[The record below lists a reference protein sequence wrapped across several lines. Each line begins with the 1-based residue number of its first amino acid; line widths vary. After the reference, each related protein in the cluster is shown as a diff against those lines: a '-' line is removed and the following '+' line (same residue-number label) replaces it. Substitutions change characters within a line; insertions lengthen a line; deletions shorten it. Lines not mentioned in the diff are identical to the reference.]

1 MDLHHR
7 RRTLGIVCLVGL
19 GWLTA
24 SAAARGFDEPPEKRP
39 LVLHVVDEA
48 TGDPIE
54 GATVRARANDFK
66 AAGQTDAK
74 GVCALDVP
82 TSSSGYYTAYVRKSG
97 FTSIGFEWRD
107 DGGREVEALI
117 PAEHTVSLSKGTTI
131 GGVVHDES
139 GAPIADA
146 SVFVSI
152 LIAVDELPKDGKPWP
167 EVRNIEA
174 KTDAEGR
181 WRCDV
186 VPPKLDDNLALWFKH
201 PDFASEELYG
211 RAVPSVEKLRD
222 QTAVVAM
229 RKGITVEGQVLAAD
243 GEPIVGAK
251 VGQGDSKFVEPAYP
265 TTTTDDEGK
274 FRFDHSQPGP
284 MILTVQ
290 AKGHAPDLR
299 RITVAPDLGPVDFA
313 LEPAKRIH
321 GRIVDQQGNPVAGAF
336 VALSS
341 WRGCN
346 TIDFRVDTDQDGRF
360 AWDDAPADEVL
371 FGVGKEGYRY
381 VREKALRASEGEATI
396 TLLRPLKVSGGV
408 VDDATDEPISAFTV
422 TPGIDWGM
430 GRPPSWERFAA
441 RRGAGGRYEIDFG
454 EPRDGHYVKI
464 DAEGYL
470 PAVSRSFKDDEGE
483 ATFDARL
490 KRGEGVSGV
499 VVGRD
504 GKPAAGASV
513 CLIAEGTSAQ
523 FEEGQPPKRRDAVVT
538 ETDQDGRFQFLSQEG
553 AFTLVALN
561 DDGIATLNGAEL
573 NVSDVV
579 KLEAWGRVEGV
590 IRVGARLA
598 PGGTVRLFYSPDV
611 SGNAPQPYFSY
622 TTTTD
627 DHGRYVIERV
637 PPGEVQVAREVQ
649 RSNQTTAYTH
659 NSRVEVKPGQTAR
672 VDIGGTGR
680 PVIGRVITP
689 GLASEARIFRLS
701 GLTPTE
707 VVPRLKEA
715 EQPAPQRP
723 MPTQYAV
730 IIETDGSFRVD
741 DVPAGEYDWR
751 VQVYDQPTSRLRGF
765 GELRGSINRKVE
777 VPEMP
782 GGRSDEPLDLGE
794 IEVDMLKRVNIG
806 DAAPGFQA
814 PTLDGGTIKLEDFRG
829 KFVLLDF
836 WATWCGPCIAETPN
850 LKDAFEAF
858 GEGGKFAMIGLS
870 LDDNAEAPRKYVG
883 ENALGWSQV
892 FLGSFSETEVPSD
905 YGVFAI
911 PSIWLIGPDGKVVAK
926 NLRGASIKQAIAEA
940 MGEK

>member
-19 GWLTA
+19 GWLIGS
-24 SAAARGFDEPPEKRP
+24 SAAWSFDEPPEKRAF
-39 LVLHVVDEA
+39 VLHVVDEA
-48 TGDPIE
+48 TGDSIE

-66 AAGQTDAK
+66 AEGRTDAK
-74 GVCALDVP
+74 GVCLLDVP
-82 TSSSGYYTAYVRKSG
+82 TSSSSYYRVYVRKDG
-97 FTSIGFEWRD
+97 FTPIGFGWDD
-107 DGGREVEALI
+107 DGESQVAALI
-117 PAEHTVSLSKGTTI
+117 PAEHAVSLSKGTTI
-131 GGVVHDES
+131 GGLVHDEN
-139 GAPIADA
+139 GVPIADA

-152 LIAVDELPKDGKPWP
+152 LISVDELPRSGKPWP

-186 VPPKLDDNLALWFKH
+186 VPANLDGLTLRLRH
-201 PDFASEELYG
+201 PDFTNDTLYG
-211 RAVPSVEKLRD
+211 SAIPSVEKLRD
-222 QTAVVAM
+222 QTAVMAM
-229 RKGITVEGQVLAAD
+229 KKGITVEGRVLAGD
-243 GEPIVGAK
+243 GKPIAGAK
-251 VGQGDSKFVEPAYP
+251 VAQGDTRFVEPAYP
-265 TTTTDDEGK
+265 TTTTDNEGK
-274 FRFDHSQPGP
+274 FRFDNSQPGP

-299 RITVAPDLGPVDFA
+299 RITVAPDLGSVDFA

-321 GRIVDQQGNPVAGAF
+321 GRIVDQQGTPVAGAF
-336 VALSS
+336 VAVSS

-346 TIDFRVDTDQDGRF
+346 TIDFRVDTDQEGRF
-360 AWDDAPADEVL
+360 AWDDAPTDEVL

-381 VREKALRASEGEATI
+381 VREKPLRASEGEATI

-408 VDDATDEPISAFTV
+408 VDDATGEPIAAFTV

-430 GRPPSWERFAA
+430 GRPPSWERYAA
-441 RRGAGGRYEIDFG
+441 RRGAEGRYEIDFG
-454 EPRDGHYVKI
+454 EPRDGHHVKI
-464 DAEGYL
+464 EAEGYL

-490 KRGEGVSGV
+490 KRGEGVSGL
-499 VVGRD
+499 VVGRA
-504 GKPAAGASV
+504 GNPAAGASV
-513 CLIAEGTSAQ
+513 CLIAAGTSAHFQ
-523 FEEGQPPKRRDAVVT
+523 EGQPPKRRDAVVT
-538 ETDQDGRFQFLSQEG
+538 QTDQDGRFQFPSREG
-553 AFTLVALN
+553 AFTLVAMN
-561 DDGIATLNGAEL
+561 DDGLATLNGAEL

-579 KLEAWGRVEGV
+579 KLETWGRVEGV

-598 PGGTVRLFYSPDV
+598 PGETVRLFYSPDM

-627 DHGRYVIERV
+627 DDGRYVIERV

-649 RSNQTTAYTH
+649 RSNQTIAYTH
-659 NSRVEVKPGQTAR
+659 NSRVEVKPGQTTR

-680 PVIGRVITP
+680 PVIGRVITL
-689 GLASEARIFRLS
+689 GLASEGRIFRLS
-701 GLTPTE
+701 SLTPTDAAQRAK
-707 VVPRLKEA
+707 PA

-723 MPTQYAV
+723 TPTQYAV
-730 IIETDGSFRVD
+730 IIETDGSFHVD
-741 DVPAGEYDWR
+741 DVPAGEYDLR
-751 VQVYDQPTSRLRGF
+751 VQVYEPPTSRLRAV

-782 GGRSDEPLDLGE
+782 EGRSDEPLDLGE
-794 IEVDMLKRVNIG
+794 IELDMLKRVNIG
-806 DAAPGFQA
+806 DAAPGFEA
-814 PTLDGGTIKLEDFRG
+814 PTLDGGKITLDDFRG

-850 LKDAFEAF
+850 LKDTFEAF

-870 LDDNAEAPRKYVG
+870 LDDNAEAPRKYVE
-883 ENALGWSQV
+883 ENALGWIQV

-926 NLRGASIKQAIAEA
+926 NLRGAGIKQAIAEA
-940 MGEK
+940 LGEK